1 LFDANNTCIWV
12 VAILFTLAL
21 QVACV
26 NKSKENAILT
36 FFSFEHCDGQ
46 MGELVV
52 LMTMQVGMAGWCLVG
67 TYLGG

>member
-12 VAILFTLAL
+12 VAIIFTLAL

-26 NKSKENAILT
+26 NKSKENVILA

-46 MGELVV
+46 MGGVGRTDDHASRYGWVV
-52 LMTMQVGMAGWCLVG
+52 W
-67 TYLGG
+67 